1 MNKLEKLYESIRTL
15 EELSIPLN
23 PETLKA
29 VDELEEKIIKDEIL
43 PTLSEQVTPLLKPIQ
58 RDLVLVL
65 EYHPGEEIAVA
76 LSRKVKVAEM
86 LGAKTIEKEEDQ
98 QEQQP
103 EYLYSLDINATLL
116 NIGVFNVH
124 KKAVDRFKTIFPAL
138 TNPGGKAEI
147 AIRMNSKIYNAA
159 YIDNVNYSAGRRKTD
174 TLQFHLQKPLKQEI
188 PNLCKGCSI
197 IDVYVLKDK
206 TIVLEAK

>member
-1 MNKLEKLYESIRTL
+1 MTKLEKLYESIRTL

-43 PTLSEQVTPLLKPIQ
+43 PTLSEQVAPLLKPIQ

-65 EYHPGEEIAVA
+65 EYHPGKEISVA

-98 QEQQP
+98 QEQRP
-103 EYLYSLDINATLL
+103 EYLYSLDIKPTFL
-116 NIGVFNVH
+116 NKGVFTIP
-124 KKAVDRFKTIFPAL
+124 KIAVDRFKTIFPTL
-138 TNPGGKAEI
+138 TNPGGKMQV
-147 AIRMNSKIYNAA
+147 AILFNGTTYTAR
-159 YIDNVNYSAGRRKTD
+159 IDNVKFSDGRRKTD
-174 TLQFHLQKPLKQEI
+174 TLQFYLRKPLKQVI
-188 PNLCKGCSI
+188 QTTCANLSI
-197 IDVYVLKDK
+197 INIYLLKDK
-206 TIVLEAK
+206 TILLEAK